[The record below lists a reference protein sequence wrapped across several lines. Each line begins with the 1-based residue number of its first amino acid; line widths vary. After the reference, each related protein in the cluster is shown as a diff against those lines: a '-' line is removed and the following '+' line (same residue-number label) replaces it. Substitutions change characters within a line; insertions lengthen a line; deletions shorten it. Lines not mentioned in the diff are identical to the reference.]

1 MLQFFVESNVVV
13 RASLVQC
20 DTEKARELLSF
31 YIACA
36 VFVDE
41 RLKLFLVSVDEIA
54 FQVA

>member
-1 MLQFFVESNVVV
+1 MLQFFVDSNFVV
-13 RASLVQC
+13 RARLVQC
-20 DTEKARELLSF
+20 DTKKARELLSF